1 MNPKTKVVF
10 LQPLIPP
17 DAGWDEIVEQ
27 ARERGLEVRRLYEGV
42 RQDGYSVDG

>member
-27 ARERGLEVRRLYEGV
+27 ARERGLEVSRLRNRRLRIPRGF
-42 RQDGYSVDG
+42 